1 MEPSHAVWNVPN
13 AISMVRI
20 ALVVA
25 FGVLLITHQ
34 DGWAL
39 IALAAAGVSDFLDG
53 FLARRWGQV
62 TELGRLLDP
71 FADRL
76 LTFVVVIGLAS
87 RSIIPWWLVVV
98 LLLRDAVVAAALAI
112 GKMRGTEPP
121 HVTFVGKAA
130 TFALY
135 VFLPLAYFAH
145 ERWDALYLVALGG
158 AVFAAFLYWWSGL
171 GYVQDVRSRIA
182 NLSRAAPDTD
192 LPTA

>member
-1 MEPSHAVWNVPN
+1 
-13 AISMVRI
+13 MVRI

-39 IALAAAGVSDFLDG
+39 VALAAAGVSDFLDG

-62 TELGRLLDP
+62 TDLGRLLDP

-76 LTFVVVIGLAS
+76 LTFVVVIGLAL
-87 RSIIPWWLVVV
+87 RDIVPWWLVVV
-98 LLLRDAVVAAALAI
+98 LLLRDAMVAVALAV
-112 GKMRGTEPP
+112 GKVRGTEPP

-130 TFALY
+130 TAALY
-135 VFLPLAYFAH
+135 VFLPLAYFAYD
-145 ERWDALYLVALGG
+145 RWDVVHAVAIGG
-158 AVFAAFLYWWSGL
+158 AVLAAVLYWWSGL

-192 LPTA
+192 VPTA